1 MAVPT
6 SGNPIGMKE
15 LYNEIQESDYN
26 SGTGTTMSD
35 QSGNSTDRAGVGI
48 GLQELSDGTYG
59 TINTLNPNPD
69 RPNGV
74 APHSMDE
81 FYDYNHDESGPPPA
95 PPPGG
100 GA

>member
-15 LYNEIQESDYN
+15 LYNEIQENDYS
-26 SGTGTTMSD
+26 SG
-35 QSGNSTDRAGVGI
+35 TDRAGVGI

>member
-1 MAVPT
+1 MSVPT

-15 LYNEIQESDYN
+15 IYNEIQENAYN
-26 SGTGTTMSD
+26 SG
-35 QSGNSTDRAGVGI
+35 TDRAGVAI
-48 GLQELSDGTYG
+48 GLKELSDGTYG
-59 TINTLNPNPD
+59 AINTNNANPD

-81 FYDYNHDESGPPPA
+81 FYDYNHDEPAPGGSPPA
-95 PPPGG
+95 GPPGG